1 MMQWTDVPVYLHR
14 QPVDFRKS
22 INGLSALVEHAMGLS
37 PFRSALFVFGARSRD
52 TIREANRAVPGGQRG
67 RRPEGVARARI
78 KVLYWDQT
86 GFCLWYKR
94 LEKDRFQW
102 PQPARDEVITL
113 TSEQFDW
120 LLRGLDI
127 LKMKPHSAQI
137 YDDNN

>member
-1 MMQWTDVPVYLHR
+1 MIRWSDVPVYLHR

-22 INGLSALVEHAMGLS
+22 INGLSALVEQAMGMS
-37 PFRSALFVFGARSRD
+37 PFCPALFVFGARRRD
-52 TIREANRAVPGGQRG
+52 K
-67 RRPEGVARARI
+67 I

-102 PQPARDEVITL
+102 PRMAVDDVITL
-113 TSEQFDW
+113 QAEQFDW

-127 LKMKPHSAQI
+127 LKMKPHAAQK
-137 YDDNN
+137 YGDES

>member
-1 MMQWTDVPVYLHR
+1 MMRWTDVPVYLHR

-37 PFRSALFVFGARSRD
+37 PFRPALFVFGARSRD
-52 TIREANRAVPGGQRG
+52 K
-67 RRPEGVARARI
+67 I

-94 LEKDRFQW
+94 LEKDRFHW
-102 PQPARDEVITL
+102 PRAAQGEVMTL

-127 LKMKPHSAQI
+127 LKIKPHAAQI